1 MNVCGPKVSRHRL
14 GQASLR
20 GLRGRES
27 SCARHA
33 PSRECSSD
41 DDDVASP
48 WLFTCG
54 MPRVVVSN
62 RPRVFTRKELSRIDG
77 LISSMVPMCLFRR
90 CTRECVPV
98 PCRVVSRRT
107 FAPPIPH
114 RSRHSCRRVHRRD
127 LLPAVYS
134 SRLFA
139 RGVPRQIPPS
149 KSDVRAPLRSLDLL
163 QPLRIL
169 FPSS

>member
-1 MNVCGPKVSRHRL
+1 MFAGQRCRAIDSVKLLCAAFAGANPAVRAMPRLENVAPMTTMLPPL
-14 GQASLR
+14 GFSLVECPASWSAT
-20 GLRGRES
+20 GRE
-27 SCARHA
+27 CLRERN
-33 PSRECSSD
+33 SRESTGR
-41 DDDVASP
+41 SP
-48 WLFTCG
+48 RWC
-54 MPRVVVSN
+54 
-62 RPRVFTRKELSRIDG
+62 
-77 LISSMVPMCLFRR
+77 PMCLFRR

>member
-1 MNVCGPKVSRHRL
+1 MFA
-14 GQASLR
+14 GQRCRAIDSVKLLCAAFAGANPAVR
-20 GLRGRES
+20 AMPRRE
-27 SCARHA
+27 
-33 PSRECSSD
+33 
-41 DDDVASP
+41 DVAPMTTMLPPP
-48 WLFTCG
+48 WLFICG
-54 MPRVVVSN
+54 MTRFVVSN